1 MHVAVFGGS
10 GLTGK
15 HVVRV
20 ALERGLKVT
29 ALARR
34 PEALGGAREHLRVV
48 QGDALDPA
56 AVARVIGGQ
65 DAVIQALG
73 IGGKGNG
80 TPSTLVSDATRI
92 IISAMESQGVRRLVC
107 MSNVGAGDSL
117 AEMPVLFRK
126 LMLPVFL
133 RWLVPILE
141 DKNRMEPLVTASQ
154 LDWTLVRLPAI
165 VDQPARRRRRVAES
179 PRGVGFRITAADTA
193 ELLVDQL
200 SDSTWVRRVMCASN

>member
-20 ALERGLKVT
+20 ALERGHKVT

-34 PEALGGAREHLRVV
+34 PEALGGARERLRVV
-48 QGDALDPA
+48 HGDALDPA
-56 AVARVIGGQ
+56 VVERVVGGQ

-73 IGGKGNG
+73 IGGRGDGKPN
-80 TPSTLVSDATRI
+80 TLVSDATRVI
-92 IISAMESQGVRRLVC
+92 LAAMEKQGVRRLVC

-117 AEMPVLFRK
+117 AETPLLFRK
-126 LMLPVFL
+126 VLLPTFF

-165 VDQPARRRRRVAES
+165 VDRPARGKRRVAAS

-200 SDSTWVRRVMCASN
+200 SDPTWVRRAMCASN

>member
-1 MHVAVFGGS
+1 MRVAVFGGS

-20 ALERGLKVT
+20 ALERGHTVT

-34 PEALGGAREHLRVV
+34 PEAMGDAREALHVIH
-48 QGDALDPA
+48 GDALDA
-56 AVARVIGGQ
+56 GAVARVIGGQ

-73 IGGKGNG
+73 IGGKGDG
-80 TPSTLVSDATRI
+80 KASTLVSDATRI
-92 IISAMESQGVRRLVC
+92 IVAAMEKQGVRRLVC

-117 AEMPVLFRK
+117 GETPLVFRK
-126 LMLPVFL
+126 LLLPVFF

-141 DKNRMEPLVTASQ
+141 DKNRMEPLVSGSQ

-165 VDQPARRRRRVAES
+165 LDQPARGRRRLAASARE
-179 PRGVGFRITAADTA
+179 VGFRITAADTA

-200 SDSTWVRRVMCASN
+200 DDSAWVNRIMCASN